1 MVNAISNLL
10 VAPKIL
16 VITTIITRVGK
27 SITFPE
33 ATLLCQV
40 YFCIIGILMMRM
52 MRAQQQID
60 IVSIV
65 IKHELYD

>member
-40 YFCIIGILMMRM
+40 SFCIIGILMMRM
-52 MRAQQQID
+52 RARQQID